1 MGSLH
6 IIWITLLLYAIS
18 TIYLFLYCEDENTEI
33 VAQKKVIGLY
43 AGSMLLIIVGMSIY
57 LCIMY
62 PENSLLF
69 NMKRTGLTALLTT
82 AAFIDYKSYKIPNKL
97 ILIGM
102 LLRISILGM
111 ELLTD
116 GTEIKWTL
124 ISEIVAAAGL
134 FSAAMLCRVCI
145 KNSIGFGDI
154 KLFLI
159 MGLFLGVNSTM
170 NAMFLTLVI
179 SFVIAV
185 IVLIC
190 RKKGRKDM
198 IPFAPAILLG
208 TVISIYL
215 TGM

>member
-18 TIYLFLYCEDENTEI
+18 TIYLFLYCEDEDTEI

-124 ISEIVAAAGL
+124 ISEIVAAVGL

-145 KNSIGFGDI
+145 KNLIGFGDI